1 MENMEL
7 SIAELKNLILKTKD
21 SDELSILLQTNFSGP
36 ENRYVRQLLILEMTG
51 VKYDLKKCTLAKI
64 ESIAREMQAATT
76 EATTDEQPIEPADSE
91 LANEVEIAE
100 IADEISVVAVEELA
114 EQVEVEEQ
122 PVEVN
127 AKPVAAKS
135 TKQNLAYGERYLETG
150 EFANVLEILAYLQA
164 NPNAWF
170 KTRKNG
176 ELSRE
181 VTAKFIFKNSKG
193 KEQKMLFAELKGEIC
208 VFVANEYDKV
218 ATTPLRMSD
227 DLREFL
233 EAIQQLPANAELRI
247 GKVEPFDYQTAIQA
261 VVFTSQ
267 TGDQSS
273 ARLAVLEKYYTLQM
287 A

>member
-7 SIAELKNLILKTKD
+7 SIAELKDLILQAKD
-21 SDELSILLQTNFSGP
+21 SNELSILLQTNLSGP

-76 EATTDEQPIEPADSE
+76 AVTTDEQPIEPADSE

-100 IADEISVVAVEELA
+100 IADEISAVAVEELA

-122 PVEVN
+122 PIEVN

-135 TKQNLAYGERYLETG
+135 TKQNLAYGERYLELG
-150 EFANVLEILAYLQA
+150 EFANVLEILDYLQT

-181 VTAKFIFKNSKG
+181 VTAKFIFKNSIRQRAKD
-193 KEQKMLFAELKGEIC
+193 AIC
-208 VFVANEYDKV
+208 RIE
-218 ATTPLRMSD
+218 RR
-227 DLREFL
+227 DLCIRW
-233 EAIQQLPANAELRI
+233 
-247 GKVEPFDYQTAIQA
+247 
-261 VVFTSQ
+261 
-267 TGDQSS
+267 
-273 ARLAVLEKYYTLQM
+273 RLI
-287 A
+287 